1 VKPSNLSRRTFLIAG
16 TTAATVAWLTRPGTE
31 PAASAASVA
40 PIAAAVERP
49 HRTLLGV
56 L

>member
-16 TTAATVAWLTRPGTE
+16 TAAAAVAWLTRPGIE
-31 PAASAASVA
+31 PAA
-40 PIAAAVERP
+40 IAAPEAAAIERP

>member
-1 VKPSNLSRRTFLIAG
+1 LIAG
-16 TTAATVAWLTRPGTE
+16 TAATAVAWLNARGTE
-31 PAASAASVA
+31 TTTTAAAV